1 MAMRNPQGNGRRSKQ
16 RGLDGSVPVLPYVH
30 YRRPTTPSLGSPR
43 PRAGGYH
50 QDLYGWGMPRE
61 YHPNWNAPAVQI
73 DEYVTDPDWESHQV
87 PHPRQEKLLRPFPQR
102 EPAEPAFQYEQARE
116 LDTFFLKVM
125 EMQYDPHREGGVMPS
140 MADLFMEHFGGLQT
154 GFEEIGDAHGPGD
167 PDLPPQDS
175 TAMGL
180 PQAEDIADALTQLRQ
195 VFPEDHPDI
204 VRLEAAMQMLTYPT
218 GGLDMPIEGGAGMG
232 VGTGGNT
239 YGHSVTEQGDAV
251 CGRHEAAIEQPF
263 GLPSPGF
270 GGVDEMCESAD
281 MGPGLEAMLNESMPQ
296 QTQLGGLEQF
306 IEQEGPFEDL
316 PAETMDQEI
325 LPDAG
330 GADPMADMAAYDET
344 LVMDEI
350 GLAVDQVMEQ
360 TPPQEMGSQ
369 YEPQM
374 EQDPFAMAQDI
385 FNQQMQFMANP
396 LMMPGM

>member
-1 MAMRNPQGNGRRSKQ
+1 MAMRNPPGNGRRSKH
-16 RGLDGSVPVLPYVH
+16 RGLDGSVPGLPYAH
-30 YRRPTTPSLGSPR
+30 YRRPTTPPMGSPR
-43 PRAGGYH
+43 PRVGGYH
-50 QDLYGWGMPRE
+50 QDLYGWSMAGE

-87 PHPRQEKLLRPFPQR
+87 PHPCQERLLRPFPQR
-102 EPAEPAFQYEQARE
+102 EAVEPAFQYEQARE

-125 EMQYDPHREGGVMPS
+125 EIQYRPHREREVMPS

-154 GFEEIGDAHGPGD
+154 DLEEIQDGNGLGD
-167 PDLPPQDS
+167 PDLPPQDPM
-175 TAMGL
+175 AKGL
-180 PQAEDIADALTQLRQ
+180 PKAEDIADALTQLRQ

-218 GGLDMPIEGGAGMG
+218 GGLDMPIEGGVGMG
-232 VGTGGNT
+232 VEIGGNP
-239 YGHSVTEQGDAV
+239 YGHSVTEQGDAMYR
-251 CGRHEAAIEQPF
+251 RHEAVIEQPF

-281 MGPGLEAMLNESMPQ
+281 MGRGLEAMLSESMSE
-296 QTQLGGLEQF
+296 QTQLGGLDQF
-306 IEQEGPFEDL
+306 IEQKGLLEDL

-330 GADPMADMAAYDET
+330 GADPMADVAAYDET
-344 LVMDEI
+344 LAMDEI
-350 GLAVDQVMEQ
+350 GLALDQVMELR
-360 TPPQEMGSQ
+360 
-369 YEPQM
+369 YEPEQM